1 MRHDEAVGPQS
12 PLYLQLRELI
22 RSKIENGEYPPGTAI
37 PSVGTL
43 AEKYGIHRLSVRS
56 AFSALIGEG
65 LLMSVQGKGIFVV
78 GEKLEQDLETV
89 GGFEQTLK
97 ASAKHFEQRLL
108 VKASRTAGP
117 LYASWLNCLAEEPL
131 YYVKRLSLLDGEP
144 LSLEEAYIPQWLV
157 PNLADVDLNVFPLHE
172 VYEFYGIHLL
182 RGEQSLGITRLDSP
196 DARLLD
202 VDPRRGVLTL
212 QCVRYGSPERAD
224 GAPAGPG
231 DEQPV
236 EFTRTHIRADK
247 CDLSVHFHR

>member
-1 MRHDEAVGPQS
+1 MGPQS

-56 AFSALIGEG
+56 AISALIGEG
-65 LLMSVQGKGIFVV
+65 LLKSVQGKGIFVV

-182 RGEQSLGITRLDSP
+182 RGEQSGYHPAGFSRCQAAGRGSQAGGTHPPVRALWQPRAGRWG
-196 DARLLD
+196 
-202 VDPRRGVLTL
+202 PRRPRGRTAGGVYSYPHPS
-212 QCVRYGSPERAD
+212 R
-224 GAPAGPG
+224 
-231 DEQPV
+231 
-236 EFTRTHIRADK
+236 
-247 CDLSVHFHR
+247 

>member
-1 MRHDEAVGPQS
+1 M
-12 PLYLQLRELI
+12 
-22 RSKIENGEYPPGTAI
+22 
-37 PSVGTL
+37 

-56 AFSALIGEG
+56 AISALIGEG
-65 LLMSVQGKGIFVV
+65 LLKSVQGKGIFVV

-202 VDPRRGVLTL
+202 VDPRRG
-212 QCVRYGSPERAD
+212 YSPSSACAMA
-224 GAPAGPG
+224 APSGPMG
-231 DEQPV
+231 PPPAPGTNSRWSLLVPTSEQ
-236 EFTRTHIRADK
+236 I
-247 CDLSVHFHR
+247 SVT

>member
-1 MRHDEAVGPQS
+1 MGPQS

-56 AFSALIGEG
+56 AISALIGEG
-65 LLMSVQGKGIFVV
+65 LLKSVQGKGIFVV

-144 LSLEEAYIPQWLV
+144 LSLEEAYIPQCWTWIPGGGYSPSSACAMAAPSGPMGPPPAPGTNSRWSLLV
-157 PNLADVDLNVFPLHE
+157 PTS
-172 VYEFYGIHLL
+172 
-182 RGEQSLGITRLDSP
+182 EQI
-196 DARLLD
+196 
-202 VDPRRGVLTL
+202 
-212 QCVRYGSPERAD
+212 
-224 GAPAGPG
+224 
-231 DEQPV
+231 
-236 EFTRTHIRADK
+236 
-247 CDLSVHFHR
+247 SVT

>member
-56 AFSALIGEG
+56 AISALIGEG
-65 LLMSVQGKGIFVV
+65 LLKSVQGKGIFVV

-202 VDPRRGVLTL
+202 VDPRRGGTHPP
-212 QCVRYGSPERAD
+212 VRALWQPRA
-224 GAPAGPG
+224 GRWGPRRPRGRTAGGVYSYPH
-231 DEQPV
+231 PS
-236 EFTRTHIRADK
+236 R
-247 CDLSVHFHR
+247 

>member
-1 MRHDEAVGPQS
+1 MKRDEAVGPQS

-37 PSVGTL
+37 PSVGAL

-56 AFSALIGEG
+56 AISALIGEG
-65 LLMSVQGKGIFVV
+65 MLKSVQGKGIFVV

-97 ASAKHFEQRLL
+97 ASAKHYEQRILI
-108 VKASRTAGP
+108 KACRPAGA
-117 LYASWLNCLAEEPL
+117 LYASRLDCSPDEAL
-131 YYVKRLSLLDGEP
+131 YYIKRLRLLDGEP
-144 LSLEEAYIPQWLV
+144 LSLEEIYIPQWLV
-157 PNLADVDLNVFPLHE
+157 PNLADVDLNVFPLHD
-172 VYEFYGIHLL
+172 VYEFYGVCLV
-182 RGEQSLGITRLDSP
+182 RGEQSLSITRLDSP

-212 QCVRYGSPERAD
+212 QCVSFGISGHAENFSEMSETER
-224 GAPAGPG
+224 
-231 DEQPV
+231 PV
-236 EFTRTHIRADK
+236 EFTRTHIRSDK

>member
-1 MRHDEAVGPQS
+1 MGPQS

-56 AFSALIGEG
+56 AISALIGEG
-65 LLMSVQGKGIFVV
+65 LLKSVQGKGIFVV

-144 LSLEEAYIPQWLV
+144 LSLEEALHPTVACPQ
-157 PNLADVDLNVFPLHE
+157 FS
-172 VYEFYGIHLL
+172 
-182 RGEQSLGITRLDSP
+182 R
-196 DARLLD
+196 
-202 VDPRRGVLTL
+202 
-212 QCVRYGSPERAD
+212 CGSERIST
-224 GAPAGPG
+224 P
-231 DEQPV
+231 
-236 EFTRTHIRADK
+236 
-247 CDLSVHFHR
+247 

>member
-1 MRHDEAVGPQS
+1 MGPQS

-56 AFSALIGEG
+56 AISALIGEG
-65 LLMSVQGKGIFVV
+65 LLKSVQGKGIFVV

-182 RGEQSLGITRLDSP
+182 RGDCWTWIPGGGYSPSSACAMAAPSGPMGPPPAPGTNSRWSLLVPTSEQI
-196 DARLLD
+196 
-202 VDPRRGVLTL
+202 
-212 QCVRYGSPERAD
+212 
-224 GAPAGPG
+224 
-231 DEQPV
+231 
-236 EFTRTHIRADK
+236 
-247 CDLSVHFHR
+247 SVT